1 MGAASQDTSEQILF
15 VSHKIGSITKQ
26 VTEEQT
32 KKARDLQGNKLKCLK
47 MLHGRKTFYR
57 VERSKI

>member
-32 KKARDLQGNKLKCLK
+32 KKPEI
-47 MLHGRKTFYR
+47 YR
-57 VERSKI
+57 ETN

>member
-1 MGAASQDTSEQILF
+1 MGAASQDISEQILF

-32 KKARDLQGNKLKCLK
+32 KKSEMYRADKLKCLK

-57 VERSKI
+57 VERSKT